1 MITEPDS
8 YTATELAQ
16 NNALWSK
23 IDKNQK
29 SLNLLEERS
38 EEKKLGKPITTKR
51 DSVVP
56 PKKRDSGITK
66 MYDRSQTF
74 GRVV

>member
-8 YTATELAQ
+8 YNATEVAQ
-16 NNALWSK
+16 TNALWSK

-38 EEKKLGKPITTKR
+38 EEKKLGKPIAAKR
-51 DSVVP
+51 DSVIP
-56 PKKRDSGITK
+56 PIKRDSGITK
-66 MYDRSQTF
+66 IYDRSQTY